1 MLLYNYTLRGD
12 ELNKE
17 KQSNTGLLDKEL
29 ELAVAKH
36 WNIQHEGN
44 EIIIINKMNQELL
57 FVNGECLAENSRSH
71 PLASLKPY
79 QRLNGIF
86 QDSNGQLHQ
95 IEVKLG
101 GFFMLNIRVMINN
114 QLIFKDKI
122 KIFK

>member
-1 MLLYNYTLRGD
+1 M
-12 ELNKE
+12 NKE
-17 KQSNTGLLDKEL
+17 KQSNAGFLDKEL
-29 ELAVAKH
+29 EFATAKQ

-79 QRLNGIF
+79 QRLNGSF
-86 QDSNGQLHQ
+86 QDFNGQLHY
-95 IEVKLG
+95 IYVKLG
-101 GFFMLNIRVMINN
+101 GFFTLNIQVKINN

-122 KIFK
+122 NIFK